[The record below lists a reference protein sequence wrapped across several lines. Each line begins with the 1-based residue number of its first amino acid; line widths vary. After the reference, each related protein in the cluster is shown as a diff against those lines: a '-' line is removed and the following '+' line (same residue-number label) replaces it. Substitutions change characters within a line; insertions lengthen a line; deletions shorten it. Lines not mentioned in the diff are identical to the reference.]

1 MDPENKVKE
10 EENNQTPFPLEI
22 LDMEKLLTGLE
33 KSKCLVP
40 KDCHKTQ
47 QIQGAHN
54 WKKKR
59 GEDRFLGTKRELGEI
74 AHAMNHQRSSQKQF
88 GSSQVWPSLSVPN
101 QSPVGWGWRGGED
114 EEDLLAE
121 N

>member
-54 WKKKR
+54 
-59 GEDRFLGTKRELGEI
+59 
-74 AHAMNHQRSSQKQF
+74 
-88 GSSQVWPSLSVPN
+88 
-101 QSPVGWGWRGGED
+101 
-114 EEDLLAE
+114 
-121 N
+121 